1 VFRAENSN
9 THRHLTEYTGLDLE
23 MAIQKDYHEVMNVID
38 SVLKSIFSAISSMK
52 AQLSRVREEWPSED
66 FLFLDKTP
74 VIPFSEAIQILRD
87 DGRDVEEEDLS
98 TPDEIRLGEL
108 MRDKYKADYYIIDK
122 FPLSA
127 RPFYTVSED
136 GITTNSF
143 DVFVRGQEICTGG
156 QRINNPKELRESM
169 RKNGIDERTMKE
181 YLTAFDWGVPPHA
194 GGGLGLE
201 RIVTFYLDLPDV
213 RLASLFHRDPQSL
226 PEQGPSLPHPDADTL
241 HTKDSEHPPPLENLI
256 ANYGDATNTSW
267 LDERFKIYRD
277 ESTGAA
283 VGYVEQGKFCMIT
296 GDPLCDSSQKPQVT
310 RRFLDFVKNDLN
322 LKPVWML
329 VSDDQQAILSD
340 ELNWRSF
347 SCTVEQRADS
357 SAAAKAETKKGKK
370 DYTVKQVDPSEEI
383 RNACDKR
390 IEDWKET
397 RSGKGKQ
404 VHLTEIAP
412 WKDVEHRQYFIA
424 ESSSSSSSDKNTQES
439 QSTIHTLVVLA
450 RLSPEH
456 GYQVKWALDFP
467 SSPNGAIE
475 ATVQTALASIP
486 DSPVTFGAGVS
497 EDFVPKA
504 HMGKTRAKVMART
517 YKGIV
522 KSFGLDKK
530 AGFRE
535 KFGVKGEEV
544 YICFP
549 KGGLKAGEW
558 REVVKFFE
566 E

>member
-23 MAIQKDYHEVMNVID
+23 MTIQQDYHEVMNTID
-38 SVLKSIFSAISSMK
+38 DVLKNIFSAMK
-52 AQLSRVREEWPSED
+52 TMDQQLLRIREQWPSDD
-66 FLFLDKTP
+66 FLLLDKTP
-74 VIPFSEAIQILRD
+74 IIPFTEAVQMLRD
-87 DGRDVEEEDLS
+87 DGRDTEEEDLS
-98 TPDEIRLGEL
+98 TPDEIRLGQL
-108 MRDKYKADYYIIDK
+108 MREKYKSDYYIIDK

-136 GITTNSF
+136 GKSSNSF
-143 DVFVRGQEICTGG
+143 DIFVRGQEVCTGG
-156 QRINNPKELRESM
+156 QRINDPKKLRESM
-169 RKNGIDERTMKE
+169 RASGIDERTMKE
-181 YLTAFDWGVPPHA
+181 YLTAFDWGVPPHG

-201 RIVTFYLDLPDV
+201 RIVTFFLDLPDV

-241 HTKDSEHPPPLENLI
+241 HMRDLEHPPPLENLI
-256 ANYGDATNTSW
+256 ANYGDASNTSW
-267 LDERFKIYRD
+267 LDDRFDIWRD

-283 VGYVEQGKFCMIT
+283 VGYVEQDKFCMIT
-296 GDPLCDSSQKPQVT
+296 GDVLCDPSQKAGVT
-310 RRFLDFVKNDLN
+310 KRFLQFVDKELK

-329 VSDDQQAILSD
+329 VSEEQQEVLSQ

-347 SCTVEQRADS
+347 SCTVEQRAQS
-357 SAAAKAETKKGKK
+357 SEAAKADTKSNKEAKGVFK
-370 DYTVKQVDPSEEI
+370 VKQVTPDEGF
-383 RNACDKR
+383 RQACDKR
-390 IEDWKET
+390 INEWKET

-412 WKDVEHRQYFIA
+412 WEDMEHRQYFIA
-424 ESSSSSSSDKNTQES
+424 ESSSSSD
-439 QSTIHTLVVLA
+439 QSIIHTMVVLA
-450 RLSPEH
+450 RLSPQH

-467 SSPNGAIE
+467 NSPNGAIE
-475 ATVQTALASIP
+475 ATVQNALASIP
-486 DSPVTFGAGVS
+486 DSPVTFGVGVS
-497 EDFVPKA
+497 EDFIPKA
-504 HMGKTRAKVMART
+504 HMGKTRAKMMSRT

-549 KGGLKAGEW
+549 QGGLKANEW
-558 REVVKFFE
+558 GEVVKFFQE
-566 E
+566 

>member
-1 VFRAENSN
+1 
-9 THRHLTEYTGLDLE
+9 
-23 MAIQKDYHEVMNVID
+23 
-38 SVLKSIFSAISSMK
+38 
-52 AQLSRVREEWPSED
+52 
-66 FLFLDKTP
+66 
-74 VIPFSEAIQILRD
+74 
-87 DGRDVEEEDLS
+87 
-98 TPDEIRLGEL
+98 
-108 MRDKYKADYYIIDK
+108 
-122 FPLSA
+122 
-127 RPFYTVSED
+127 
-136 GITTNSF
+136 
-143 DVFVRGQEICTGG
+143 
-156 QRINNPKELRESM
+156 
-169 RKNGIDERTMKE
+169 
-181 YLTAFDWGVPPHA
+181 
-194 GGGLGLE
+194 
-201 RIVTFYLDLPDV
+201 
-213 RLASLFHRDPQSL
+213 
-226 PEQGPSLPHPDADTL
+226 
-241 HTKDSEHPPPLENLI
+241 
-256 ANYGDATNTSW
+256 
-267 LDERFKIYRD
+267 
-277 ESTGAA
+277 
-283 VGYVEQGKFCMIT
+283 MIT
-296 GDPLCDSSQKPQVT
+296 GDPLCDPSQKPQVT
-310 RRFLDFVKNDLN
+310 RRFLDFVKTDLG

-329 VSDDQQAILSD
+329 VSEDQQTILSD

-357 SAAAKAETKKGKK
+357 SKAAKAETKKGKK
-370 DYTVKQVDPSEEI
+370 EYTVKQVDPSEEF

-412 WKDVEHRQYFIA
+412 WKDTEHRQYFIA
-424 ESSSSSSSDKNTQES
+424 ESTSSDKNTQDS

-475 ATVQTALASIP
+475 STVQTALASIP

-522 KSFGLDKK
+522 KSFGLGKK